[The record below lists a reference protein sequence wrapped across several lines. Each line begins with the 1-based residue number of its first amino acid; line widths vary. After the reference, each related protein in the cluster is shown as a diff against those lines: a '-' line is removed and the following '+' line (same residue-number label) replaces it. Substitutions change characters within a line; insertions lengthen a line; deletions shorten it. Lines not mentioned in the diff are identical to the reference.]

1 MRRTWQ
7 TSANGYFS
15 WPGKKEAGFD
25 WANKTIALF
34 GTAFK
39 RDTNDIRNSPSID
52 MVHTWQE
59 NNAARIVAYDPAAV
73 SMFSQLFP
81 QARSCSMQ
89 REKRTQFRAPMQ
101 SLLLAA
107 GTQFRGLADLLWRR
121 NPARSLWTAGGCFS
135 IDTMT
140 CRRLGLILLRS
151 GVRL

>member
-1 MRRTWQ
+1 MDI
-7 TSANGYFS
+7 FS
-15 WPGKKEAGFD
+15 WPGKRRL
-25 WANKTIALF
+25 ALIGLIKPSLSF

-101 SLLLAA
+101 SLLLADWP
-107 GTQFRGLADLLWRR
+107 QFRGLADLLWRR